1 MKINYSINYT
11 VKTIK
16 IPNAFLFNRFLFG
29 ILKLF
34 IFAKSFVFLK
44 IKYKQIK
51 PVLKMA
57 KNYSDF
63 EIVNV
68 KSRQGYE
75 IRILL

>member
-1 MKINYSINYT
+1 MKINYSINHT

-34 IFAKSFVFLK
+34 IFAKSFVFFK

>member
-1 MKINYSINYT
+1 MKIIYSINQT

-34 IFAKSFVFLK
+34 IFTKSFVFLK

-57 KNYSDF
+57 QNYSGF

-68 KSRQGYE
+68 KTRQGDE
-75 IRILL
+75 VRILL